1 MLLYTKELV
10 APRPTPGL
18 GLLKFKKQK
27 YKKFVRHS
35 LAHSTVHGLQ
45 HVFEEEEERHVWLRY
60 FWLIIVASSSIGCF
74 AIYSLLEHRHDE
86 QQLVSIIE
94 TTQLPVYSIEF
105 PAVAICPWNHVNWAR
120 AQAAALR
127 FLPANPDNDLL
138 QGFHQL
144 LVLMEQANF
153 GSFDKLDE
161 LSTRNL
167 TELINLSLTKLS
179 SYLAY
184 RCDELF
190 VPDSCIFDETPFDC
204 CKLFVQ
210 EHTEKGLC
218 LVFNSMIS
226 KNSRQKQ
233 LTNNFYPF
241 KLSTAGE
248 GTGLQFTLH
257 LNDSFLRPGT
267 IIHRIPFAMNLMIK
281 EPRQWTQQMA
291 NVFHLYADTE
301 NFVAVNPTVF
311 ETTPSTNQMKLRQRR
326 CYFDYERKPY
336 YPETD
341 LAYSREN
348 CIAVCLHHAVLRVC
362 KCSTPGFFPPIEG
375 TRECSVLDAKCLA
388 QNADIFSYVKMRDQ
402 DKYINDS
409 RRGQLCHCP
418 ENCNSRQYK
427 LTLNVRNINY
437 DANETR
443 KLIKTQVFYGQ
454 RVMTKIVTK
463 LRYTTLD
470 LLANFGGILGLYMG
484 ASALSFIEVGYFLV
498 KLLWMLL
505 KDGYLK
511 IKTKLVN

>member
-10 APRPTPGL
+10 APRPRPGH

-27 YKKFVRHS
+27 YKNFVRHS

-60 FWLIIVASSSIGCF
+60 FWLFIVASSSIGCF

-105 PAVAICPWNHVNWAR
+105 PAVAICPWSHVNWAR
-120 AQAAALR
+120 AKAAAHR
-127 FLPANPDNDLL
+127 FLPANPNNEILE
-138 QGFHQL
+138 GFHQL
-144 LVLMEQANF
+144 LSLLDKANF
-153 GSFDKLDE
+153 GNFEKLDR

-167 TELINLSLTKLS
+167 TDLMNLSVTKLS

-226 KNSRQKQ
+226 ENSRQKQ
-233 LTNNFYPF
+233 LTNEFYPY

-248 GTGLQFTLH
+248 GTGLQFTLQ
-257 LNDSFLRPGT
+257 LNESFLRPGT
-267 IIHRIPFAMNLMIK
+267 IIYEIPFAMNVGDRAENGIESFLILAFYLQLMIK

-291 NVFHLYADTE
+291 NVFHLYAHTE
-301 NFVAVNPTVF
+301 NFVAVHPTVF

-326 CYFDYERKPY
+326 CYFDV
-336 YPETD
+336 
-341 LAYSREN
+341 SRFIN
-348 CIAVCLHHAVLRVC
+348 I
-362 KCSTPGFFPPIEG
+362 PGF
-375 TRECSVLDAKCLA
+375 V
-388 QNADIFSYVKMRDQ
+388 
-402 DKYINDS
+402 
-409 RRGQLCHCP
+409 
-418 ENCNSRQYK
+418 
-427 LTLNVRNINY
+427 
-437 DANETR
+437 
-443 KLIKTQVFYGQ
+443 
-454 RVMTKIVTK
+454 
-463 LRYTTLD
+463 
-470 LLANFGGILGLYMG
+470 
-484 ASALSFIEVGYFLV
+484 
-498 KLLWMLL
+498 
-505 KDGYLK
+505 
-511 IKTKLVN
+511 